1 MLLSD
6 LPSGID
12 TLVRYGELLSGLDVG
27 ILSHSPD
34 GIAEYAND
42 AARNWLGFGGLSG
55 LGLDNTWSL
64 LEADGSH
71 LALSELP
78 AVQVLCTASPVTGRV
93 VGRLIGGELHL
104 LRMDAIPVPGFDGR
118 LERVV
123 TAFRDVS
130 AGRRDAGVDEGG
142 SADDSSA
149 A

>member
-6 LPSGID
+6 LPSAID
-12 TLVRYGELLSGLDVG
+12 TLVRYGDLLSGLDIG
-27 ILSHSPD
+27 ILSHSSD
-34 GIAEYAND
+34 GIVEYAND

-64 LEADGSH
+64 LGADGSH

-78 AVQVLCTASPVTGRV
+78 AVQVLCAGGPVTGRV
-93 VGRLIGGELHL
+93 VGRLVGGELHL

-130 AGRRDAGVDEGG
+130 AGRLAPGAGEDESAGDA
-142 SADDSSA
+142 SA

>member
-12 TLVRYGELLSGLDVG
+12 TLVRYGELLSGLDIG

-64 LEADGSH
+64 LGADGSH

-78 AVQVLCTASPVTGRV
+78 AVQVLCAGSPVTGRV
-93 VGRLIGGELHL
+93 VGRLVGGELHL
-104 LRMDAIPVPGFDGR
+104 LRMDAIPVPDVDGC

-130 AGRRDAGVDEGG
+130 AGRRAPGTDEDGGAG
-142 SADDSSA
+142 DSSA

>member
-1 MLLSD
+1 MLPSD

-12 TLVRYGELLSGLDVG
+12 TLVRYGELLSGLDIG

-42 AARNWLGFGGLSG
+42 AARTWLGFGGLSG

-64 LEADGSH
+64 LGADGSH

-78 AVQVLCTASPVTGRV
+78 AVQVLCAGSPVTGRV
-93 VGRLIGGELHL
+93 VGRLVGGELHL
-104 LRMDAIPVPGFDGR
+104 LRMDAIPVPALDGR

-130 AGRRDAGVDEGG
+130 AGRLPPGTDECG
-142 SADDSSA
+142 STGDSSA

>member
-12 TLVRYGELLSGLDVG
+12 TLVRYGELLAGLDIG

-42 AARNWLGFGGLSG
+42 AARSWLGFGGLSG

-78 AVQVLCTASPVTGRV
+78 AVQVLCTGSPMTGRV
-93 VGRLIGGELHL
+93 VGRLVGGELHL

-130 AGRRDAGVDEGG
+130 AGRLAARAEVGAGAG
-142 SADDSSA
+142 DSSA